1 MLIFYI
7 VLCCVVAYLLGS
19 IPSAIWVGKK
29 FYNIDVRE
37 HGSKNAGA
45 TNTFR
50 VLGKKAGIPVLIF
63 DILKGFA
70 AVQLVQL
77 LPLDSF
83 STDLLISLNILL
95 GACAVLGHIF
105 PVFANFKGG
114 KGVATVTGVVAAIH
128 PLAWLVSTIVFL
140 IALLIGRYVSLSS
153 MIAAITFPIIIV
165 FVLPDYSRVLDIF
178 SIVIAFL
185 IIATH
190 RKNIERL
197 IKKEESRVNFGSKK

>member
-140 IALLIGRYVSLSS
+140 IALLISRYVSLSS

-178 SIVIAFL
+178 SIGIAFL